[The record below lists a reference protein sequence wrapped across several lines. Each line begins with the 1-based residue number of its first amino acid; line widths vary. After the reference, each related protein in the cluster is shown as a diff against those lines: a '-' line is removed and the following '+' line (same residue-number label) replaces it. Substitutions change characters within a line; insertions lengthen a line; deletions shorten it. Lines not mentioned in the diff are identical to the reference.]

1 MTRVVDRQALVA
13 AGVGIGVAVT
23 IGVSFL
29 LVIPIEPV
37 YWYLTIPSGLLI
49 GYYSNQRAGRR
60 GGAWPRILANAL
72 AAGAITGVTFA
83 LLLLAVK
90 ALFFTADNGY
100 PDFNRTDGNGV
111 PIPPVCQPGADCVY
125 RRYLAAGRAADLT
138 AAGIVDADTF
148 SRFYWANQLSTAGL
162 LLVFAT
168 AGGVA
173 GGVLF
178 RVANRSPGA
187 DTDPALDPVG

>member
-1 MTRVVDRQALVA
+1 MIRVLDREALIA

-23 IGVSFL
+23 VGVSFL

-49 GYYSNQRAGRR
+49 GYYANQRAGRR
-60 GGAWPRILANAL
+60 GGAWGRILANSL
-72 AAGAITGVTFA
+72 AAGAITGLTFA

-100 PDFNRTDGNGV
+100 PDFNRTDENGV
-111 PIPPVCQPGADCVY
+111 TIPPLCTPGADCVH
-125 RRYLAAGRAADLT
+125 RRYLAAGRASDLA
-138 AAGIVDADTF
+138 AAGIVDAESF
-148 SRFYWANQLSTAGL
+148 ARFYWANQLSTSGL

-168 AGGVA
+168 AGGV
-173 GGVLF
+173 GGGILY
-178 RVANRSPGA
+178 RLANRTPGSRA
-187 DTDPALDPVG
+187 DAMVGRAV

>member
-1 MTRVVDRQALVA
+1 MTRVLDREALVA
-13 AGVGIGVAVT
+13 AGVGIGMAVT

-49 GYYSNQRAGRR
+49 GYYANQRAGRR
-60 GGAWPRILANAL
+60 GGPWRRILANAL
-72 AAGAITGVTFA
+72 AAGAMTGLTFA

-100 PDFNRTDGNGV
+100 PDFNRADENGV
-111 PIPPVCQPGADCVY
+111 AIPPFCDSGADCVY

-138 AAGIVDADTF
+138 AAGIVDADSF
-148 SRFYWANQLSTAGL
+148 SRFYWASQVSTAGL
-162 LLVFAT
+162 LIVFAT
-168 AGGVA
+168 GSGVGG
-173 GGVLF
+173 GILY
-178 RVANRSPGA
+178 RVANRTPGSQA
-187 DTDPALDPVG
+187 DAMVGRVV